1 MKYHLIY
8 IFYIFFFLLSSLG
21 AGQIFSRVINPKFK
35 NLNLGYQG
43 IIGIFFITI
52 VSIVSSFFTK
62 HGYLHNIILHS
73 INLVFFLKLILGS
86 KLETNEL
93 KKIFF
98 LTIILIIGIY
108 IYKNHDDFPYYHLT
122 YSLNLSENSLIV
134 GQGAFSHGFRT
145 YSSIFYFHS
154 TLFMPFIN
162 YFSFHMG
169 PFLILI
175 FFNYILIEKILNF
188 PNIPK
193 KSISYYFSL
202 LSLSFVNV
210 IFYRIGEHGTD
221 RSAQILI
228 FLIFVI
234 LIDTLFKNQ
243 KKNIQKLNID
253 LLLLLI
259 IFAAT
264 LKSIYFIY
272 LIIIFYIFLK
282 KKKLLSQI
290 FQFINPRFVI
300 VLSIAFFM
308 NFFINFLNTGC
319 LLYPEEKTCVGKFD
333 WSIPK
338 HQVKK
343 MKTHYEW
350 WAKAG
355 GGPSH
360 KSKLSKDEY
369 IKNFNWLKP
378 WLKKHFHPKIT
389 DTLLGIVIISFI
401 LFLLI
406 YHFHERK
413 KSIKKNKNEFLS
425 GLYFIIFIFL
435 GLWFFKHPAMRYG
448 GFVLIT
454 LPIFLFL
461 SNFFSQF
468 NISFNNKKKISLIF
482 IILTLLSY
490 NIRNFKRLDK
500 EINFYNY
507 PILQSPFYFVESIQ
521 SKIILDD
528 LNFKVYSPIN
538 GKMCW
543 ASKTPCSYNNNIN
556 HKK

>member
-52 VSIVSSFFTK
+52 ISIVSSFFTK

-86 KLETNEL
+86 KLKINEL
-93 KKIFF
+93 KKLFF

-108 IYKNHDDFPYYHLT
+108 VYKNHDDFPYYHLT

-188 PNIPK
+188 PNIPR

-228 FLIFVI
+228 FLIFII

-243 KKNIQKLNID
+243 KKNITKLN
-253 LLLLLI
+253 
-259 IFAAT
+259 
-264 LKSIYFIY
+264 
-272 LIIIFYIFLK
+272 
-282 KKKLLSQI
+282 
-290 FQFINPRFVI
+290 
-300 VLSIAFFM
+300 
-308 NFFINFLNTGC
+308 NFREI
-319 LLYPEEKTCVGKFD
+319 
-333 WSIPK
+333 
-338 HQVKK
+338 
-343 MKTHYEW
+343 
-350 WAKAG
+350 
-355 GGPSH
+355 
-360 KSKLSKDEY
+360 SKL
-369 IKNFNWLKP
+369 I
-378 WLKKHFHPKIT
+378 
-389 DTLLGIVIISFI
+389 
-401 LFLLI
+401 
-406 YHFHERK
+406 
-413 KSIKKNKNEFLS
+413 
-425 GLYFIIFIFL
+425 
-435 GLWFFKHPAMRYG
+435 
-448 GFVLIT
+448 
-454 LPIFLFL
+454 
-461 SNFFSQF
+461 
-468 NISFNNKKKISLIF
+468 
-482 IILTLLSY
+482 
-490 NIRNFKRLDK
+490 
-500 EINFYNY
+500 
-507 PILQSPFYFVESIQ
+507 
-521 SKIILDD
+521 
-528 LNFKVYSPIN
+528 
-538 GKMCW
+538 
-543 ASKTPCSYNNNIN
+543 
-556 HKK
+556 